1 MIVASSF
8 ACRLVVLALDDKR
21 LANVL
26 VRLLGL
32 EVSPLAV
39 VGVDDDA
46 PPPPEE
52 KKDEAGGSIAM
63 R

>member
-1 MIVASSF
+1 MIVASSL

-21 LANVL
+21 LAKVL
-26 VRLLGL
+26 VRLFVLDD
-32 EVSPLAV
+32 SPPAV

-46 PPPPEE
+46 APPEE
-52 KKDEAGGSIAM
+52 KNDEAGGSIDT

>member
-1 MIVASSF
+1 MIVASSL

-21 LANVL
+21 LAKVL

-32 EVSPLAV
+32 EVSPPVV

-46 PPPPEE
+46 APPEE
-52 KKDEAGGSIAM
+52 KKDEAGGSIAT